1 MTWHVP
7 GFRETSTWRL
17 APDGDGIM
25 VTHEFSHEGPP
36 PASSPTGTAVARNC
50 VWTASP
56 HTRRYEP
63 ARPAGRRRMRPAE
76 EIRYLV
82 LAAQRE
88 GSRLLD
94 RALRPLGITD
104 AQAEVIRVLQ
114 DRQPLTLSGLG
125 DLLICESG
133 NSPSRLVA
141 RLVDAGL
148 VRRQIPE
155 HDRRHVELTLTDVGA
170 EIAERIL
177 LIEEDL
183 YRMID
188 ALSEGHDTGRLTA
201 FLRAFV
207 ADLPAGR
214 AFERRRRRA
223 HGDGDGT

>member
-1 MTWHVP
+1 
-7 GFRETSTWRL
+7 
-17 APDGDGIM
+17 
-25 VTHEFSHEGPP
+25 
-36 PASSPTGTAVARNC
+36 
-50 VWTASP
+50 
-56 HTRRYEP
+56 
-63 ARPAGRRRMRPAE
+63 MRPAE

-94 RALRPLGITD
+94 RALKPLGITD

-148 VRRQIPE
+148 VRRQVPE
-155 HDRRHVELTLTDVGA
+155 HDRRHVELTLTDEGA

-183 YRMID
+183 YQVID
-188 ALSEGHDTGRLTA
+188 TLSEGRDAAELAG
-201 FLRAFV
+201 FLQAFV
-207 ADLPAGR
+207 AGLPAGR
-214 AFERRRRRA
+214 AFERRRAPVPAPAAAPAPAADGPTALAPAAGTVADHDDAGAGRRRRP
-223 HGDGDGT
+223 